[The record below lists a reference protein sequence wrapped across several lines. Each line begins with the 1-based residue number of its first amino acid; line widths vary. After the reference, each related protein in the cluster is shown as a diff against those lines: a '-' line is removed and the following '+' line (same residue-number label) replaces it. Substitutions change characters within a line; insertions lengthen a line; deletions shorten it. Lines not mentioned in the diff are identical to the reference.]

1 MKAPSLSIFILP
13 LPVLATKD
21 LSLLNIS
28 VISQFLPK
36 KELLSPANIR
46 RIYSIKNRKIY
57 NSFFTNTLKHGFD
70 LSAK

>member
-1 MKAPSLSIFILP
+1 MKEPSLSIFILP

-28 VISQFLPK
+28 FISQFLPK

-46 RIYSIKNRKIY
+46 RILSTKNRKIC
-57 NSFFTNTLKHGFD
+57 NFFTNTLKHGFD